1 MTPLISIRGIDKSF
15 FGAPAL
21 RQVTFDVM
29 PNRILGLIG
38 ENGAGKSTLMNI
50 LSGDLCAD
58 SGELYFRGKP
68 YRPSS
73 PAEAAEAGI
82 AIIHQEL
89 NLFNN
94 LSIADNLFL
103 RRYPKKGLWID
114 KRAMSDKA
122 EQLLQQ
128 VGLELPPNW
137 LVEKLRPGE
146 RQLVEI
152 CKALDADAE
161 LVIFDE
167 PTTSLTAAETERLFN
182 VIDGLKQKGKTVIF
196 ISHDLDE
203 VIRLC
208 DDIVILRDGRIV
220 DFGTASDF
228 TLQRMIASMCGCELE
243 SLFPSRRGTPQAQVL
258 FKVQHLSAEGL
269 VVDVS
274 FEIRKG
280 EILGLFGLM
289 GSGRTELA
297 RLLFGLEP
305 FDSGRIVF
313 NGRILDH
320 PSPRR
325 CIELGMAFVTENR
338 REEGLLMDGTVQDN
352 LVLVTLDRFI
362 AFARLLDNE
371 KMAAESEAQIRQLNV
386 RCSSLQQSAKS
397 LSGGNQQKVVLGKWL
412 LARPLLFILDEPT
425 RGIDVGAKYEVYS
438 LINQLA
444 DEGAGILMISS
455 ELEELTALCDRLL
468 VIHRG
473 EIIKSF
479 TKEQFDTEKILEAA
493 FRI

>member
-1 MTPLISIRGIDKSF
+1 MTPLISIRNIDKSF

-21 RQVTFDVM
+21 RSVSFDII

-50 LSGDLCAD
+50 LCGELQPD
-58 SGELYFRGKP
+58 SGELYFRG
-68 YRPSS
+68 RPFRLEG
-73 PAEAAEAGI
+73 PAAAAEAGI
-82 AIIHQEL
+82 ALIHQEL

-103 RRYPKKGLWID
+103 SRYPRRGPWID
-114 KRAMSDKA
+114 KGAMHDKA
-122 EQLLQQ
+122 LQLLHQ
-128 VGLELPPNW
+128 VGLDLPPNW
-137 LVEKLRPGE
+137 LLERLRPGE

-152 CKALDADAE
+152 CKALHADAE

-167 PTTSLTAAETERLFN
+167 PTTSLTAAEKERLFQ
-182 VIDGLKQKGKTVIF
+182 VIDGLKQRGKTIIY

-203 VIRLC
+203 VMRLC
-208 DDIVILRDGRIV
+208 DDIVVLRDGRMV
-220 DFGTASDF
+220 DFGAASEF

-243 SLFPSRRGTPQAQVL
+243 YLFPIRQGTPQAQVL
-258 FKVQHLSAEGL
+258 LEVRHLSAEGL
-269 VVDVS
+269 VEDVS

-313 NGRILDH
+313 NGRILEQ

-338 REEGLLMDGTVQDN
+338 REEGLLIDGTVQDN
-352 LVLVTLDRFI
+352 LVLATLNRFVD
-362 AFARLLDNE
+362 FARFLDAE
-371 KMAAESEAQIRQLNV
+371 KMASESEAQVRQLNL
-386 RCSSLQQSAKS
+386 RCTSLKQIVKS

-438 LINQLA
+438 LINHLA

-479 TKEQFDTEKILEAA
+479 TKDQFDAEKILEAA
-493 FRI
+493 FHL